1 MAMSPRH
8 GSPIPAAEPP
18 LPTDMRALEQQL
30 AAYLPP
36 DQVARVHR
44 AYEVGALAHAGQT
57 RRSGEPYITHPVA
70 VAGILAELGMDAE
83 TIIAAILH
91 DTRED
96 TGLGPAQIIAEF
108 GDTVME
114 LVDGVTKLD
123 KVRFRSRQEAAA
135 ESFRK
140 MLLAMARDLRV
151 ILIKL
156 ADRLHNMRTL
166 GAMEPETRR
175 RIARETLEIYAPI
188 AQRLGMNRFKS
199 ELQDLGFRTLH
210 PDRHRVI
217 TARIRAVLGNRR
229 EAMLR
234 IEEALNA
241 RLEAEHIPHRAM
253 SRIKSPY
260 SIYSKMRAEHKS
272 FAQVMDVYGFRVVVE
287 DVAHCYQALGAV
299 HGLYKPL
306 DGRFRDFI
314 AIPKVNGYQSLH
326 TVLFGPFGAPIE
338 IQIRTEEMDTVAE
351 RGVAAH
357 WIYKTDATPANSAQT
372 RAREWLSSLVDRQTG
387 VPSSLEFIENVKVD
401 LFPDEVYLFTPKGQI
416 LALPRSATALDFAY
430 FVHTD
435 VGDHAVAARV
445 DRKLVPLRTPL
456 VSGQTVEIVTAPS
469 AAPSPQWL
477 DWVVSG
483 RARTAIRHHLKRL
496 QHEDAVDFGHRMLDR
511 ALDALGA
518 SLEGVP
524 PAVLERYL
532 AEQKFRR
539 LEELLADIALGN
551 RVAETVALALLA
563 AQGDQP
569 HVSRQHSSEK
579 ILISGAERGVLS
591 FGNCCHPVPGD
602 DIFGYLSAGKGIV
615 VHRVECPNAVELR
628 KSPER
633 CIGIAWD
640 KDVQGDYKVELRIE
654 VANKPGVLAQVAAAI
669 AEAGSNI
676 ENVEYKE
683 RDLTTATMLFTIEV
697 ANRKHLADVIRRV
710 RRLQVVTAVRRHP
723 V

>member
-1 MAMSPRH
+1 MATTAPRH
-8 GSPIPAAEPP
+8 ARTAAGEPP
-18 LPTDMRALEQQL
+18 ADVRALEQQL
-30 AAYLPP
+30 AVYLPAE
-36 DQVARVHR
+36 QVARVRR

-57 RRSGEPYITHPVA
+57 RKSGEPYITHPVA
-70 VAGILAELGMDAE
+70 VASILAELGMDAE

-91 DTRED
+91 DTLED
-96 TGLGPAQIIAEF
+96 TQLSSEQIGAEF
-108 GDTVME
+108 GPTVIE

-166 GAMEPETRR
+166 GSMEPESRR

-188 AQRLGMNRFKS
+188 AQRLGMNHFKA
-199 ELQDLGFRTLH
+199 ELQDLGFRMLH

-217 TARIRAVLGNRR
+217 AERIRAVLGNRR
-229 EAMLR
+229 EAMVR

-241 RLEAEHIPHRAM
+241 RLESEHIPHRAM

-260 SIYSKMRAEHKS
+260 SIYSKMRGEHKS
-272 FAQVMDVYGFRVVVE
+272 FAQVMDVYGFRVVV
-287 DVAHCYQALGAV
+287 DNVSHCYQALGAV

-306 DGRFRDFI
+306 DARFRDFI
-314 AIPKVNGYQSLH
+314 AIPKANGYQSLH

-338 IQIRTEEMDTVAE
+338 IQIRTEEMNSVAE

-357 WIYKTDATPANSAQT
+357 WIYKTDASPANSAQT
-372 RAREWLSSLVDRQTG
+372 RAREWLANLADRQTDMA
-387 VPSSLEFIENVKVD
+387 SSLEFIENVKVD

-416 LALPRSATALDFAY
+416 LALPRNSTALDFAY
-430 FVHTD
+430 AVHTD
-435 VGDHAVAARV
+435 VGDHAVAARA
-445 DRKLVPLRTPL
+445 DKKLVPLRTPL

-469 AAPSPQWL
+469 ANPSPQWL

-511 ALDALGA
+511 ALDAFEA
-518 SLEGVP
+518 SLEGIP
-524 PAVLERYL
+524 HEVLERYL
-532 AEQKFRR
+532 AEQKFKR

-551 RVAETVALALLA
+551 RVAESVARALLD
-563 AQGDQP
+563 AQGEHP
-569 HVSRQHSSEK
+569 HVTRPHSKEK

-591 FGNCCHPVPGD
+591 FGNCCHPLPGD

-615 VHRVECPNAVELR
+615 VHRLECPNAPEFR

-633 CIGIAWD
+633 CIDIAWD
-640 KDVQGDYKVELRIE
+640 AAVQGDYKVELRID
-654 VANKPGVLAQVAAAI
+654 VANKPGVLAQVATAI
-669 AEAGSNI
+669 AAANSNI
-676 ENVEYKE
+676 ENVEYQE
-683 RDLTTATMLFTIEV
+683 RDLTSATMLFTIEV
-697 ANRKHLADVIRRV
+697 KNRKHLADVMRRV
-710 RRLQVVTAVRRHP
+710 RRLQVVTAVRRYP